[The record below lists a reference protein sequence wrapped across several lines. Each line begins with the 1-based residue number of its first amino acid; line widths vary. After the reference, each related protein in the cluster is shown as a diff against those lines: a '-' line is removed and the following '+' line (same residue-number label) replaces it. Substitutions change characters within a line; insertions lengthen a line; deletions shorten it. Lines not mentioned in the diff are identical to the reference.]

1 MKQTAKLKT
10 LVLSMAI
17 AGSSVAVLAPATV
30 QAGVTGN
37 AGLVSQYIFRGLP
50 QSAGAAAA
58 QAGVDYES
66 ESGLYAGLWAS
77 EVQNDEIEY
86 DVYGG
91 WSGEVSGVG
100 LSAGV
105 TLYRYTEEVWDKSYD
120 EVNLSASFGGLSLGI
135 DVGNHTPPGVGAE
148 DHSYNVLTASYE
160 YGSVYG
166 LYGMTQDFLGE
177 DTSYSWLEVGYG
189 AEVAPGTDLGLSLI
203 NTMGEDTGLG
213 KDGDGDLMMVV
224 GFTKSFDI
232 M

>member
-10 LVLSMAI
+10 LVLSMAM
-17 AGSSVAVLAPATV
+17 AGSSLAVLAPASV

-58 QAGVDYES
+58 QAGVDYEN
-66 ESGLYAGLWAS
+66 ESGIYAGLWAS
-77 EVQNDEIEY
+77 EVQDDEIEY

-105 TLYRYTEEVWDKSYD
+105 TLYRYTEEVWDKEYD
-120 EVNLSASFGGLSLGI
+120 EVNLSASYGGFSLGI
-135 DVGNHTPPGVGAE
+135 DVGNHTGPAVGAE
-148 DHSYNVLTASYE
+148 AHDYSVLTASYE

-166 LYGMTQDFLGE
+166 LYGITQDFLGE
-177 DTSYSWLEVGYG
+177 DTDYSWLEVGYS
-189 AEVAPGTDLGLSLI
+189 AELAPGADLGLSLI